1 MWCVIQVVTGKEREM
16 RETCRERISRDVL
29 KDCFVPL
36 TVRLRKYRSEWRKV
50 RLPLYPGYVFLV
62 TDSPEALSLA
72 LSKVPGFHKLLKAE
86 NTILSLSIEEQM
98 FLEKICD
105 EDMVADLS
113 VGYKDGDKITITSG
127 PLVGLEGSIVRIDRH
142 KRIATVNVTIFGRVT
157 PTTMGLEV
165 LNKNN
170 DDNSKNT

>member
-1 MWCVIQVVTGKEREM
+1 MWCVIQVSVGKEREIC
-16 RETCRERISRDVL
+16 EECKKLIDGSVLSRA
-29 KDCFVPL
+29 FVPL
-36 TVRLRKYRSEWRKV
+36 TVRLRKYKSEWRKV

-62 TDSPEALSLA
+62 TEEAEALDLA
-72 LSKVPGFHKLLKAE
+72 LSKVPGFHKLLKAGRD
-86 NTILSLSIEEQM
+86 ILCLSAEEQM

-105 EDMVADLS
+105 GDMVADLS
-113 VGYKDGDKITITSG
+113 VGYKDGDKIYITSG

-165 LNKNN
+165 MNKVS
-170 DDNSKNT
+170 DV